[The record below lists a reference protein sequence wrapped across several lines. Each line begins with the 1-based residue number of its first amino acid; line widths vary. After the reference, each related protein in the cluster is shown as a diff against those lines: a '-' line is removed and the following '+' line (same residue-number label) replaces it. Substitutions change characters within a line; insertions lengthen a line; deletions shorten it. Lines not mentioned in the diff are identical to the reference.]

1 MWMRW
6 SGAATGYEVV
16 SHGSG
21 FGERGQG
28 GEAPPDFS
36 ALRWLQD
43 VERVSLACLGVAVVM
58 TNDHDFDRDEITHRN
73 VKAVVKWF
81 NATKGFGFVQLS
93 EGAPD
98 AFLHIS
104 VVERTGNRDL
114 AEGTNLVCDLMQG
127 RKGLQVAEIHSV
139 EGGGRPSS
147 SGYGDRGGHGG
158 GYGDRGG
165 HGGGYGDRGH
175 GGGGY
180 GGGRGEATEVIEGTV
195 KFFNAEKGFGFVI
208 PDNGGKDI
216 FVSGRTLERYGISA
230 LQPNQRV
237 RLHTRMGQKGP
248 MAEQVELL

>member
-1 MWMRW
+1 
-6 SGAATGYEVV
+6 
-16 SHGSG
+16 
-21 FGERGQG
+21 
-28 GEAPPDFS
+28 
-36 ALRWLQD
+36 
-43 VERVSLACLGVAVVM
+43 M
-58 TNDHDFDRDEITHRN
+58 TNNHDFDRDEITHRN

-114 AEGTNLVCDLMQG
+114 AEGTAIVCDLMQG

-139 EGGGRPSS
+139 EGGGRPAS
-147 SGYGDRGGHGG
+147 SGYGHGGGHGG
-158 GYGDRGG
+158 GYGGG
-165 HGGGYGDRGH
+165 HGGSQ
-175 GGGGY
+175 GG
-180 GGGRGEATEVIEGTV
+180 ATEVIEGTV

-216 FVSGRTLERYGISA
+216 FVSGRTLERFGISA

>member
-1 MWMRW
+1 
-6 SGAATGYEVV
+6 
-16 SHGSG
+16 
-21 FGERGQG
+21 
-28 GEAPPDFS
+28 
-36 ALRWLQD
+36 
-43 VERVSLACLGVAVVM
+43 M

-114 AEGTNLVCDLMQG
+114 QEGTAIVCDLMQG

-139 EGGGRPSS
+139 EAGAARPAS
-147 SGYGDRGGHGG
+147 SGYGHGGGHAAGHGG
-158 GYGDRGG
+158 G
-165 HGGGYGDRGH
+165 
-175 GGGGY
+175 
-180 GGGRGEATEVIEGTV
+180 ATEVVEGTV

-216 FVSGRTLERYGISA
+216 FVSGRTLERFGISA

>member
-1 MWMRW
+1 
-6 SGAATGYEVV
+6 
-16 SHGSG
+16 
-21 FGERGQG
+21 
-28 GEAPPDFS
+28 
-36 ALRWLQD
+36 
-43 VERVSLACLGVAVVM
+43 M
-58 TNDHDFDRDEITHRN
+58 THDHDFDRDEITHRN

-81 NATKGFGFVQLS
+81 NVTKGFGFVQLS

-114 AEGTNLVCDLMQG
+114 PEGTAIVCDLMQG
-127 RKGLQVAEIHSV
+127 RKGLQVADIHSV
-139 EGGGRPSS
+139 EAGRARPAPPGYGQGGGQGA
-147 SGYGDRGGHGG
+147 GYGSGPGG
-158 GYGDRGG
+158 GPGSGQ
-165 HGGGYGDRGH
+165 GGG
-175 GGGGY
+175 
-180 GGGRGEATEVIEGTV
+180 ATEVIEGTV

-216 FVSGRTLERYGISA
+216 FVSGRTLERFGLGA

>member
-1 MWMRW
+1 
-6 SGAATGYEVV
+6 
-16 SHGSG
+16 
-21 FGERGQG
+21 
-28 GEAPPDFS
+28 
-36 ALRWLQD
+36 
-43 VERVSLACLGVAVVM
+43 M

-104 VVERTGNRDL
+104 VVERTGNREL
-114 AEGTNLVCDLMQG
+114 HEGTAILCDLMQG

-139 EGGGRPSS
+139 EAGAMPAAA
-147 SGYGDRGGHGG
+147 SGHGHRGSQGGHGG
-158 GYGDRGG
+158 Q
-165 HGGGYGDRGH
+165 GGG
-175 GGGGY
+175 
-180 GGGRGEATEVIEGTV
+180 ATEVIEGTV
-195 KFFNAEKGFGFVI
+195 KFFNTEKGFGFVI

-216 FVSGRTLERYGISA
+216 FVSGRTLERVGLTA
-230 LQPNQRV
+230 LEPNQRV